1 MNSRKRFGHM
11 VCGLLGG
18 LALAGCS
25 TVGELEEPKNVPPLV
40 EDYVIKGLESRTG
53 DVATMLDLDECA
65 EYAVL
70 SSVGI
75 SGVLSVAGHFPV
87 RKLVEREFKKVVV
100 GNFRTVLPEEEP
112 KIEMRI
118 VSKRMGVKRN
128 WSRVTAEMEF
138 EVQLVDPSR
147 DRRPY
152 FRKDYRLS
160 AGCEQKV
167 KTEVP
172 LCVYSCV
179 QHLARKFLEDVSKD
193 THVVARLKAL
203 GDGDE

>member
-1 MNSRKRFGHM
+1 MKQNFSCG
-11 VCGLLGG
+11 VCGLLGA
-18 LALAGCS
+18 LVLAGCS
-25 TVGELEEPKNVPPLV
+25 TVGELEEPKSVPPLV
-40 EDYVIKGLESRTG
+40 ESYQIAGLGARTG
-53 DVATMLDLDECA
+53 DVATMLELDDCA
-65 EYAVL
+65 EFAVL
-70 SSVGI
+70 SSVGL
-75 SGVLSVAGHFPV
+75 SGVSSVAGHFPV

-118 VSKRMGVKRN
+118 VSKRMAVRRT
-128 WSRVTAEMEF
+128 WSRVNAEMEF

-160 AGCEQKV
+160 SECEQRR

-193 THVVARLKAL
+193 THVLARLKAL
-203 GDGDE
+203 GDSED

>member
-1 MNSRKRFGHM
+1 MRHSLCSAVGGL
-11 VCGLLGG
+11 VCGLVLV
-18 LALAGCS
+18 GCS
-25 TVGELEEPKNVPPLV
+25 TVGRLEEPKNVPALV
-40 EDYVIKGLESRTG
+40 DNYLIAGLEARTG

-70 SSVGI
+70 SSVGL

-87 RKLVEREFKKVVV
+87 RKLVEREFKKVVA

-118 VSKRMGVKRN
+118 ISKRMGVRRT

-152 FRKDYRLS
+152 FRKNYRLTS
-160 AGCEQKV
+160 ECEQRRKN
-167 KTEVP
+167 EVP

-179 QHLARKFLEDVSKD
+179 QHLARKFLEDVSRD
-193 THVVARLKAL
+193 THAVARLREL
-203 GDGDE
+203 GADEE